1 MLYWIY
7 DVPALWIV
15 ASFAVLFVGVCWLGI
30 VLVRPFVRARLS
42 PDAGLNEISATSCNI
57 SG

>member
-7 DVPALWIV
+7 DVPPLWIV

-42 PDAGLNEISATSCNI
+42 PDA
-57 SG
+57 